1 VSSPDTIVDHGPA
14 DRSTFALT
22 YDDGPEWPGTDQLLR
37 VLAARGVQ
45 ATFFCVGEQVESYP
59 DLAGKL
65 VKAGHEI
72 GCHTMRHLDHYLQ
85 TDQACTDMIEGAATI
100 ERLLGVGIGLYR
112 APYGHFVPETVLEAE
127 RRGWTCVLWTTLG
140 EDWHAD
146 ESAATIAGRVIADL
160 APGAIVLLHD
170 AQRYAHER
178 DDCTPTIEASE
189 LVLDE
194 AKRRGLAPV
203 TVGELLGIES

>member
-1 VSSPDTIVDHGPA
+1 VSSVGTIVDRGPSA
-14 DRSTFALT
+14 RSTFALT
-22 YDDGPEWPGTDQLLR
+22 YDDGPEWPGTNQLLE
-37 VLAARGVQ
+37 VLAARDIR
-45 ATFFCVGEQVESYP
+45 ATFFCVGEQVESHP
-59 DLAGKL
+59 DLAQEL

-72 GCHTMRHLDHYLQ
+72 GGHTMRHLDHHVRG
-85 TDQACTDMIEGAATI
+85 DQALTDMIEGAATI
-100 ERLLGVGIGLYR
+100 ERVLGVEIRLYR

-127 RRGWTCVLWTTLG
+127 RRGWTCVGWSTLG

-146 ESAATIAGRVIADL
+146 ESAATIASRVIPGL

-189 LVLDE
+189 LILDE
-194 AKRRGLAPV
+194 AKRCGLEPV
-203 TVGELLGIES
+203 TVGELLS

>member
-1 VSSPDTIVDHGPA
+1 MSSADAIVVHGPA

-22 YDDGPEWPGTDQLLR
+22 YDDGPEWPSTDHLLR

-59 DLAGKL
+59 DLAREL

-72 GCHTMRHLDHYLQ
+72 GCHTMRHLDHYVQ
-85 TDQACTDMIEGAATI
+85 ADQACADMIEGAATI

-112 APYGHFVPETVLEAE
+112 APYGHFVPETVLKAQ
-127 RRGWTCVLWTTLG
+127 RRGWKCVLWSALG

-146 ESAATIAGRVIADL
+146 ESAATIAARVTADL

-194 AKRRGLAPV
+194 AKRRGLEPV

>member
-1 VSSPDTIVDHGPA
+1 MSSPDPIVVRGPA

-22 YDDGPEWPGTDQLLR
+22 YDDGPEWPGTDLLLG

-45 ATFFCVGEQVESYP
+45 ATFFCVGEQVENYP
-59 DLAGKL
+59 DLAREL

-72 GCHTMRHLDHYLQ
+72 GGHTMRHLDHHLR

-100 ERLLGVGIGLYR
+100 ERLLGVGIRLYR

-127 RRGWTCVLWTTLG
+127 RRGWTCVLWSTLG

-146 ESAATIAGRVIADL
+146 TSAATIAGRVIADL

-194 AKRRGLAPV
+194 AKRRGLEPV
-203 TVGELLGIES
+203 TVGELLS

>member
-1 VSSPDTIVDHGPA
+1 VSSADPIVVRGPA

-22 YDDGPEWPGTDQLLR
+22 YDDGPEWPGTDQLLGL
-37 VLAARGVQ
+37 LATRGVQ
-45 ATFFCVGEQVESYP
+45 ATFFCVGEQVENHP
-59 DLAGKL
+59 DLAREL

-72 GCHTMRHLDHYLQ
+72 GGHTMRHLDHYV
-85 TDQACTDMIEGAATI
+85 QADRACSDMIEGAATI
-100 ERLLGVGIGLYR
+100 
-112 APYGHFVPETVLEAE
+112 
-127 RRGWTCVLWTTLG
+127 
-140 EDWHAD
+140 
-146 ESAATIAGRVIADL
+146 AGRVVADL

-194 AKRRGLAPV
+194 ASAVASKR
-203 TVGELLGIES
+203 